1 MCITQLFVQA
11 HIKKTLSSRHWPLWG
26 ESTGDRWI
34 PLTKGQERGNCF
46 LSWRHHDCHS
56 HWASAVATYRFPLVC
71 KQIDPVY
78 CSQTSRFWPCFRALE
93 YTVEGQVV
101 IGTPRMSLNLSRK
114 HRWFWRTATVNLTEV
129 YCKPHH
135 RIRMLEGRIVRSRKV
150 SNTRD

>member
-11 HIKKTLSSRHWPLWG
+11 HIRKHKARV
-26 ESTGDRWI
+26 TGLCEGNPPVTGGFPSQRARNGGIVSFRDVI
-34 PLTKGQERGNCF
+34 MTFIHIELLLLPLTVF
-46 LSWRHHDCHS
+46 LLF
-56 HWASAVATYRFPLVC
+56 ANKLTRFTAAN
-71 KQIDPVY
+71 KQILAL
-78 CSQTSRFWPCFRALE
+78 CFRALE

-129 YCKPHH
+129 YRKPH

-150 SNTRD
+150 SNTRN